1 MITSSLLA
9 EVRKLEGASVIGM
22 DEIREMINFEAQRQ
36 AMGCEADEACM
47 AQIAGALGVDEIITG
62 RLTEG
67 SDGRNLLI
75 RRIDQ
80 RRAEVVGTV
89 DKRLAIG
96 NGRRV
101 SLNIGPAVEGLYPN
115 RPNRPGT
122 TRGVPKKISL
132 RLNPPP
138 IAPMTTRNHWCLS
151 DRFGCRRRIC
161 AGPK

>member
-36 AMGCEADEACM
+36 AMGCDADEACM

-75 RRIDQ
+75 RRINQ
-80 RRAEVVGTV
+80 RRARPKWRPV
-89 DKRLAIG
+89 DHLKHSLAL
-96 NGRRV
+96 V
-101 SLNIGPAVEGLYPN
+101 NISCYHKEA
-115 RPNRPGT
+115 R
-122 TRGVPKKISL
+122 
-132 RLNPPP
+132 
-138 IAPMTTRNHWCLS
+138 
-151 DRFGCRRRIC
+151 
-161 AGPK
+161 